1 MLPNHQ
7 ADGIAKI
14 LEKPYSNPFGLG
26 KDNDSLAWI
35 TCKPISQSNETQL
48 RSCVSTDFMLKGEP
62 FVVYEELTIPKEQQP
77 EEKGGHNCHIFISKD
92 ITKSVSICEKGL
104 YNFPIKVCTDIA
116 ATTALTISGPAHFI
130 LNESINGCTK
140 TYLQKAAGI
149 EVCSHLFTVEEEST
163 GEDPSTRLIIK
174 IDDMPKFMNSKLWLN
189 GHMRLGQAT
198 RIGTQVLFSHQNE
211 HFRPRIQNKKIQA
224 YLVQDLPGFIHE
236 PKLQKEEPVEGGD
249 VSQHINAFYET
260 KLDKDLVKI
269 ELTGDSKVGVLAYDS
284 MFFDFTQPFLVG
296 LMNMTNK
303 ELDFIVFL

>member
-14 LEKPYSNPFGLG
+14 LEKPFSNPFGLG

-35 TCKPISQSNETQL
+35 TCKPKSQSNETQL

-62 FVVYEELTIPKEQQP
+62 FVVYEELTIPQEQQS
-77 EEKGGHNCHIFISKD
+77 EVKGDHNCHIFISKD
-92 ITKSVSICEKGL
+92 VTKSVSICEKGL

-174 IDDMPKFMNSKLWLN
+174 IDDMSKFMNSKLWLN

-211 HFRPRIQNKKIQA
+211 HFRLRIQNKKVQA
-224 YLVQDLPGFIHE
+224 YLVQDLQGFIY
-236 PKLQKEEPVEGGD
+236 EPVIGGD
-249 VSQHINAFYET
+249 VSQPIDAFYEM
-260 KLDKDLVKI
+260 KLDKDWIKI

-284 MFFDFTQPFLVG
+284 MFFDFTRPFLVG
-296 LMNMTNK
+296 LMNMKNK
-303 ELDFIVFL
+303 ELDFIVFR